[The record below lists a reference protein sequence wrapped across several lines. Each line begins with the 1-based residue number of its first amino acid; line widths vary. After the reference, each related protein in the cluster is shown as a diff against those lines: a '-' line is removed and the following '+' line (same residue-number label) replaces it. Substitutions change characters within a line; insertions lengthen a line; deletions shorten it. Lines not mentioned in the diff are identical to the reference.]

1 MPDMLPLPFER
12 GSVKLTVLQDGLMKL
27 YWSPRSPFVRKV
39 LVAVHEL
46 SLSDRIGIIPATV
59 RMEET
64 NPAMLAVNPLGKI
77 PTLVL
82 DDGTA
87 IFDSF
92 AIIDF
97 LDEQAGHKLIPPS
110 GEARRRVLR
119 QHALANGLM
128 DLLVL
133 WRNERDKPVEQHS
146 AGWIANFEAKT
157 RRTLE
162 ALDAGTA
169 ELAAS
174 PPDLGQISTA
184 VVLSYLDFRF
194 GHLDWREGR
203 PALAA
208 WHAGF
213 SERPSM
219 QATEVAA

>member
-1 MPDMLPLPFER
+1 
-12 GSVKLTVLQDGLMKL
+12 MKL

-46 SLSDRIGIIPATV
+46 GLAGRIDIIPVTV

-82 DDGTA
+82 PDGTA

-97 LDEQAGHKLIPPS
+97 LDELAGRMLIPAS
-110 GEARRRVLR
+110 GEARRQVLR

-146 AGWIANFEAKT
+146 AGWIASFEAKT

-162 ALDAGTA
+162 AFEAGA
-169 ELAAS
+169 GDLAPA
-174 PPDLGQISTA
+174 PPDLGLISTA

-194 GHLDWREGR
+194 GHLDWRQGR

-213 SERPSM
+213 CQRPSM
-219 QATEVAA
+219 QATEAAA